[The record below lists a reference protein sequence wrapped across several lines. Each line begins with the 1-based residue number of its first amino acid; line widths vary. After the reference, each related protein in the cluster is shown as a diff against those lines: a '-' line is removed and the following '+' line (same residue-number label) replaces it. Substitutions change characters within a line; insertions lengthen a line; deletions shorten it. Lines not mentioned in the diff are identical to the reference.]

1 MTCFLCEYSLDLET
15 PKKSW
20 SRYFNLV
27 LGEPS
32 CPSSDGVLCNLD
44 SKWHSNGKSK
54 KRREELWIFQCQ
66 VKAAKNRPW
75 QSVWKPWGLSATKI
89 VWINFFGLFFFTAPT
104 RILQRPAA
112 LLDSLT
118 RKASLYIHKTYVL
131 LKGYDKEG
139 RQAFV
144 VGRAAIQPDKISWS
158 VIRLQ
163 RNWGIM
169 IIMELLAIC
178 RVWRWWVMQSF
189 NNLRCTKIF
198 CYHNA
203 GNLAF
208 IIFLAI
214 SVIEVAW

>member
-1 MTCFLCEYSLDLET
+1 MTCFLCEYSLET

-27 LGEPS
+27 LGES
-32 CPSSDGVLCNLD
+32 SSPSSDGVLCNLD
-44 SKWHSNGKSK
+44 WHWNDIQMAKA
-54 KRREELWIFQCQ
+54 RREEELWRQ

-118 RKASLYIHKTYVL
+118 RKASLCIHKTYVL

-169 IIMELLAIC
+169 IMMELLAIC

-189 NNLRCTKIF
+189 INLRCTKKF